1 MSKDRITLNVL
12 ADITRK
18 VKNVNVKNEDMNMV
32 KTSKPYTNTQITLQN
47 QLYTNNQINPNQ
59 SSDKALVLFTG
70 SDINLAQ
77 KLEAISELKNQ
88 RVKISLVF
96 SKMAEKILNVDKI
109 KEKLKPEEIYLEDDI
124 LQLKKI
130 ALDYNYIVSPNI
142 TINTMSKIT
151 KGFIDEFIP
160 NLIWTFLYM
169 DKNVYI
175 DFESTLNYLGL
186 DCKNPKVEKVILEQI
201 NAIKN
206 MGASE
211 IVSNKYMDTI
221 YKNRNYSQAISSP
234 NNVINSSVEKKVYM
248 KDDIDN
254 SLVNGDT
261 LILQR
266 GSILTPLAKDKA
278 RSMGINIKFE

>member
-32 KTSKPYTNTQITLQN
+32 KTSKPYTNKQITLQN
-47 QLYTNNQINPNQ
+47 QLYINNQINPNQ

>member
-32 KTSKPYTNTQITLQN
+32 KTSKPYTNKQITLQN